1 MPMIIDSMQ
10 VEGAFSA
17 GRVVTAFATQATANS
32 TLTLLV
38 TSAQTQAFTGTVAGQ
53 IVQLP
58 SGLTLVAGQPFE
70 IINLST
76 QPVTVQNGAG
86 SPVILGRISQNS
98 RARFRLIDASTA
110 GGVWDMDNDAYGA
123 NAQYAENL
131 VSSTNTSNAAYVTQ
145 TSLTPTNPLPL
156 GNYILRASFLMGLST
171 ANRIFQVRVTQ
182 ATVEIPLSNSEH
194 LLVDIDEKIRVSLVL
209 RLAAISGSPLFEAQ
223 FKVSPGAGGTTVT
236 CFESSLAIL
245 RES

>member
-1 MPMIIDSMQ
+1 MPMIIDTMQ

-86 SPVILGRISQNS
+86 SPVILGRISQNT

-123 NAQYAENL
+123 NAQYAQNL
-131 VSSTNTSNAAYVTQ
+131 VLATNNSNAAYVAHT
-145 TSLTPTNPLPL
+145 TLTPTNPLPL
-156 GNYILRASFLMGLST
+156 GNYLLRASFLMGVTT

-182 ATVEIPLSNSEH
+182 ATVELPLSNSEG
-194 LLVDIDEKIRVSLVL
+194 LAVDIDETIRVSLAL
-209 RLAAISGSPLFEAQ
+209 RLAGISGSPAFATE
-223 FKVSPGAGGTTVT
+223 FKVSAGAGGTTAN
-236 CFESSLAIL
+236 CFESSLQLL